1 MLAVRPLYDTNPT
14 AAALYWGL
22 IAVWIAGEMVFLVRG
37 LFRTGAQNRDRGSI
51 VVVFGSIFVGFAL
64 GSALVAAF
72 PGAMVREGRAA
83 VFAAGL
89 AIMVLGMALRFS
101 AIVTLGRFFT
111 FVVMVG
117 GDQRVVDTG
126 PYGWVRHPSYT
137 GSLLIVTGA
146 LLATTSWVAL
156 AGVLPVLAGLLYRI
170 DVEERALSDQL
181 GEEYRSYARRT
192 KRLVPFVY

>member
-1 MLAVRPLYDTNPT
+1 MLVVRPLYDTSPT
-14 AAALYWGL
+14 AAVLYWGL
-22 IAVWIAGEMVFLVRG
+22 IAVWIAGEGIFLVRG

-51 VVVFGSIFVGFAL
+51 VVVFGSIFAGFAL

-83 VFAAGL
+83 VFAVGL

-101 AIVTLGRFFT
+101 AILTLGRYFT

-117 GDQRVVDTG
+117 GDQRVIDTG
-126 PYGWVRHPSYT
+126 LYRWVRHPSYT
-137 GSLLIVTGA
+137 GSLLIVAGA
-146 LLATTSWVAL
+146 LLATTSLAAL